1 MIGDV
6 ERGADAMIQ
15 RQLDRHLDAT
25 EYSDV
30 ELEEAYEL
38 YLEEHTDDDEPLTY
52 EAFCETYERSV
63 DDAPDYDPYDE
74 YD

>member
-1 MIGDV
+1 MTYDV

-15 RQLDRHLDAT
+15 RQLDRHLDS

-30 ELEEAYEL
+30 ELEQAYEL
-38 YLEEHTDDDEPLTY
+38 YLEDTDDDEPLTY
-52 EAFCETYERSV
+52 EAFCETYERP
-63 DDAPDYDPYDE
+63 APDADYHPYDD